1 LKSTVTN
8 KVLIAV
14 TSQDQSHFTTA
25 TKDLY
30 SYLSQRENEFVDVD
44 NGKELSQLVY
54 PDKPTLYHE
63 DLTVHHQPP
72 SLRDITS
79 LIQIPTPP
87 WPYPYLKGANTNVE
101 VLLDTIAKRDISCE
115 PTKDKT
121 SIGVWQM
128 ETGHPRCP
136 QFALSLNRP
145 LFKTPLM
152 RSCAHPQI
160 LYPTQILREWK
171 DG

>member
-1 LKSTVTN
+1 MAPGNHKAIRNFLNVKRKRASTLIIPFRSSKMAALKSTVSN
-8 KVLIAV
+8 KALIAV

-30 SYLSQRENEFVDVD
+30 SYLSQRENEFVDVE

-54 PDKPTLYHE
+54 PDKPILYRE
-63 DLTVHHQPP
+63 DLTVHHQHP

-101 VLLDTIAKRDISCE
+101 VLLDTIAKR
-115 PTKDKT
+115 
-121 SIGVWQM
+121 G
-128 ETGHPRCP
+128 
-136 QFALSLNRP
+136 
-145 LFKTPLM
+145 
-152 RSCAHPQI
+152 I
-160 LYPTQILREWK
+160 L
-171 DG
+171 